1 MIDKSIRPE
10 RLDCVMP
17 AAGLSSR
24 MGDWKLMLPYQQYT
38 ILDASIENALS
49 FCRRVI
55 LVVGYRGAELI
66 EKYKFDP
73 RVKIVVNG
81 DYQEGMFG
89 SIQQGVKHVE
99 SEYFFITHGDMPCV
113 PPHIFRDVWFNRG
126 GCTVFPG
133 TSVRPGHPVLIPSR
147 LKNMVINADI
157 HSSMKRI
164 IFRYPVKYLGLNCDE
179 IYLDVDTPQAYDE
192 LCAASH

>member
-66 EKYKFDP
+66 EKYRLVNLFY
-73 RVKIVVNG
+73 VV
-81 DYQEGMFG
+81 
-89 SIQQGVKHVE
+89 
-99 SEYFFITHGDMPCV
+99 
-113 PPHIFRDVWFNRG
+113 
-126 GCTVFPG
+126 
-133 TSVRPGHPVLIPSR
+133 L
-147 LKNMVINADI
+147 
-157 HSSMKRI
+157 
-164 IFRYPVKYLGLNCDE
+164 
-179 IYLDVDTPQAYDE
+179 
-192 LCAASH
+192 